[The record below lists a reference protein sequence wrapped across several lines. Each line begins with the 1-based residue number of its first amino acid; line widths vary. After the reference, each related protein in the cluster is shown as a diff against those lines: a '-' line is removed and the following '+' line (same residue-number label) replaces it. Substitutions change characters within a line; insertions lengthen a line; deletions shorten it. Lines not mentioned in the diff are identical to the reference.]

1 MPRPHSPKTHK
12 KPSRGPSLA
21 FGQNAPQNTFAKLCK
36 DSVEVMAGTNAGLG
50 ENVSANVS
58 TVQVPVAF
66 RGLYQPYRY
75 KVFYGGRGGAK
86 SWQFADALITRALER
101 KTRIL
106 CAREL
111 QVSISDSV
119 HRLLSDRIAERKLS
133 DEFVITQNAISAK
146 NGSEFLFKGLRH
158 NVTEIKSLEGVDV
171 AWIEEAQ
178 KVSRESWN
186 VLLPTIRKEGS
197 EIWISFN
204 PGTPNDPTWEMFV
217 LNPRPGSLVVK
228 VTWRDN
234 PWFPATL
241 NAERLA
247 CQSLDPHDYA
257 WIWEGEPR
265 VITEAQILRGRWR
278 VEDFAIPHEGV
289 RWFSGAD
296 WGFAADPTVLVQ
308 AYIYRDKAQGKEEI
322 RVCREAWQKGIE
334 LDNLPQLFDQLPG
347 VRQWP
352 IVADAARPEI
362 IRHMR
367 RQGFIV
373 KPSPKWAG
381 SIEDGIATLRRYG
394 LVIHPSCLH
403 TAEEARLYS
412 YKVDPLTNDILP
424 VILDKHNHCMDA
436 LRYAFAGVTRGK
448 TGRAA

>member
-1 MPRPHSPKTHK
+1 MSAKTLRH
-12 KPSRGPSLA
+12 A
-21 FGQNAPQNTFAKLCK
+21 IMNTIRIPAKF
-36 DSVEVMAGTNAGLG
+36 AGLY
-50 ENVSANVS
+50 
-58 TVQVPVAF
+58 
-66 RGLYQPYRY
+66 RPYRY

-119 HRLLSDRIAERKLS
+119 HRLLCDRIAARGLS
-133 DEFVITQNAISAK
+133 AEFIITQTSIMAK

-158 NVTEIKSLEGVDV
+158 NISEIKSLEGVDIV
-171 AWIEEAQ
+171 WVEEAQ

-204 PGTPNDPTWEMFV
+204 PGTPGDPTWEMFV
-217 LNPRPGSLVVK
+217 LHPRPGSLVVK

-247 CQSLDPHDYA
+247 CLALDPDNYA

-265 VITEAQILRGRWR
+265 VITEAQIMRGRWR
-278 VEDFAIPHEGV
+278 VEDFAIPKDGV
-289 RWFSGAD
+289 RWFTGAD
-296 WGFAADPTVLVQ
+296 WGFASDPSVLVR
-308 AYIYRDKAQGKEEI
+308 AYIHKDRDRGVEEI
-322 RVCREAWQKGIE
+322 RVCHEAWGLGVE
-334 LDNLPQLFDQLPG
+334 VDHLPALFDQVPQA
-347 VRQWP
+347 RIWP
-352 IVADAARPEI
+352 IAADAARPEL
-362 IRHMR
+362 IRYMR
-367 RQGFIV
+367 RRGFIV
-373 KPSPKWAG
+373 KPAPKWAG

-394 LVIHPSCLH
+394 LVIHPSCPH
-403 TAEEARLYS
+403 TAEEARLYC
-412 YKVDPLTNDILP
+412 YKTDPLTNEILP
-424 VILDKHNHCMDA
+424 VIVDKNNHCMDS
-436 LRYAFAGVTRGK
+436 LRYGFAGVTRGK
-448 TGRAA
+448 IGRAA